1 MLPSLL
7 VVVARRTTFKK
18 NHGLAGMKKLFKIL
32 WKLAFILFYPIITAV
47 SLLFTGLIVV
57 FSGISKYLARLSS
70 EESEERQVKQPQEWT
85 PFLQLAEVKLTTR
98 KEDEVLFGPSYFKL
112 QAVPRFP
119 ELDRYFWGQF
129 NFPCFG
135 GALLQKWNSVKEHEL
150 DAFDLVYLDP
160 VRKQLKKLGTL
171 PTYDWKARQL
181 DAESVLIEWF
191 NGKGQLVVRVADIA

>member
-1 MLPSLL
+1 
-7 VVVARRTTFKK
+7 
-18 NHGLAGMKKLFKIL
+18 MKKLFNIL
-32 WKLAFILFYPIITAV
+32 WKIAFILFYPIITAV
-47 SLLFTGLIVV
+47 SLIFTGVIVV
-57 FSGISKYLARLSS
+57 FSGISKYLARLS
-70 EESEERQVKQPQEWT
+70 KQNEGELSQPKPAQEWK
-85 PFLQLAEVKLTTR
+85 PFLQFKEVQLTTR
-98 KEDEVLFGPSYFKL
+98 KEDEVLFGPPYYKL
-112 QAVPRFP
+112 KAAPQLP

-191 NGKGQLVVRVADIA
+191 NGKGRLVVRLADIA